1 MQSSSSQHNCA
12 DMNDLTEE
20 NGLCSWGNKVPSM
33 VIIST
38 PAIQQEEPP
47 KIAPSTPD
55 TKRRLRDY
63 TKCLGQSF
71 DEGVP
76 SMTTTSLKKPAS
88 LSLSPSSGSNR
99 RRSLARSNTYNSLQ
113 SALSADSQGST
124 STRTTDGGWTD
135 QVDFVLK
142 IPSAKLKRQKEH
154 RSSVQELRELLHRRK
169 PGLIKKSLLALKA
182 ELDQS
187 TSSSCEQHNNA
198 SRGLFD
204 ESDRKHSDNEVLG
217 RMIRRKPKKSIIQRE
232 IEASMSHCSDS
243 FESLDA
249 QGLQQLFGSEIL
261 SRRGNSRRANSW
273 EELFVDLKMETARK
287 ADFVRSPSS
296 RTIGSNDG
304 IMKGDLKV

>member
-1 MQSSSSQHNCA
+1 
-12 DMNDLTEE
+12 
-20 NGLCSWGNKVPSM
+20 
-33 VIIST
+33 
-38 PAIQQEEPP
+38 
-47 KIAPSTPD
+47 
-55 TKRRLRDY
+55 
-63 TKCLGQSF
+63 
-71 DEGVP
+71 
-76 SMTTTSLKKPAS
+76 
-88 LSLSPSSGSNR
+88 
-99 RRSLARSNTYNSLQ
+99 
-113 SALSADSQGST
+113 
-124 STRTTDGGWTD
+124 
-135 QVDFVLK
+135 VDFVLK
-142 IPSAKLKRQKEH
+142 IPSAKLKRQKDTFGFEGSEH

-169 PGLIKKSLLALKA
+169 PGLIKTSLLALKA

-204 ESDRKHSDNEVLG
+204 EPDRKHSENEVFG

-249 QGLQQLFGSEIL
+249 QGLQQLCGPEIL

-287 ADFVRSPSS
+287 ADFVRASSSRTIGSNDGKSWEELFTDLKMETARKADFVRAPSS

-304 IMKGDLKV
+304 IVKGNLNVKDSPPAA

>member
-1 MQSSSSQHNCA
+1 
-12 DMNDLTEE
+12 
-20 NGLCSWGNKVPSM
+20 
-33 VIIST
+33 
-38 PAIQQEEPP
+38 
-47 KIAPSTPD
+47 
-55 TKRRLRDY
+55 
-63 TKCLGQSF
+63 
-71 DEGVP
+71 
-76 SMTTTSLKKPAS
+76 
-88 LSLSPSSGSNR
+88 
-99 RRSLARSNTYNSLQ
+99 
-113 SALSADSQGST
+113 
-124 STRTTDGGWTD
+124 
-135 QVDFVLK
+135 VDFVLK

-204 ESDRKHSDNEVLG
+204 ESDRNHSDNEVLG

-249 QGLQQLFGSEIL
+249 QGLQQLFGSEIP
-261 SRRGNSRRANSW
+261 SRRATSW

-304 IMKGDLKV
+304 IVKGDLKV